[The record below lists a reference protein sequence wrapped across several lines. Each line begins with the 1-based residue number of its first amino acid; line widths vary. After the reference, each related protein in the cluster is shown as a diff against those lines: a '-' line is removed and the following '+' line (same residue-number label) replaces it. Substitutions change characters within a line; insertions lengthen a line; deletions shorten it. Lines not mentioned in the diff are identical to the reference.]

1 MKFLIWCGC
10 IFVFQAFLIL
20 MNKGGF
26 YLGGIPTFLYYG
38 AMFYVAKKLCSKYGK
53 NRLEVKAAKAGMT
66 PAEYV
71 KKDLPESFR
80 MDIEER
86 IEAGENLSDY
96 LSLCVKQKQLTKEQ
110 ADAILNDASTH
121 SN

>member
-10 IFVFQAFLIL
+10 IFVFQSFLIL

-38 AMFYVAKKLCSKYGK
+38 AMFYVANKMCKKWGK
-53 NRLEVKAAKAGMT
+53 SRLEVKAAKAGMT

-71 KKDLPESFR
+71 KKGLPESFR

-86 IEAGENLSDY
+86 IEAGEDLSDY
-96 LSLCVKQKQLTKEQ
+96 LTLCVKQKFITKEQ
-110 ADAILNDASTH
+110 ADVILNDVKS